1 MIARPSPTLRTPA
14 SLAIALA
21 TGLATTALHGAW
33 EGPASAQYATERVT
47 ATATFAPRAS
57 LQVSTQVLRFDVIDS
72 AIPALATVEFV
83 AGVRTRIDG
92 DVQLIVEVT
101 DLAAVPSAPAGQ
113 ALTIVGG
120 TDGMTP
126 GDVSRYAP
134 TVAGRWAG
142 GGLRS
147 GRVTFRLLAAP
158 GVYLIPINFRLDAL

>member
-1 MIARPSPTLRTPA
+1 VIARASPPLRTPA
-14 SLAIALA
+14 SFAIALA
-21 TGLATTALHGAW
+21 IGLSTTALHGAL
-33 EGPASAQYATERVT
+33 EGPASAQHVTERVT

-57 LQVSTQVLRFDVIDS
+57 LQVSTQVLRFDVIDA

-83 AGVRTRIDG
+83 AGVRTRIGG
-92 DVQLIVEVT
+92 DVRLIVEVT
-101 DLAAVPSAPAGQ
+101 DLAAVPSGSAGQ

-126 GDVSRYAP
+126 GDVSPYEP
-134 TVAGRWAG
+134 TVVGRWAG

-158 GVYLIPINFRLDAL
+158 GVYLIPINFRVDAL